1 MNASEQDVEKLLMY
15 IKHVFVENLIKKYN
29 IMKIRMKISFMA
41 FEQNMTI

>member
-1 MNASEQDVEKLLMY
+1 MNASELDIERLLMY
-15 IKHVFVENLIKKYN
+15 IKRVFVEDLIKKYT